1 MGWLN
6 YIAQNQEEFWHLVR
20 QHLMITGT
28 VSMLAICIGV
38 PLGIY
43 ITRNKYLEGP
53 VINIANIGQT
63 IPTFAVFGLVL
74 PFMGIGLKPAIFA
87 LFIYGI
93 LPIIRNTYSGIM
105 NVDPALKEA
114 AVGMGMT
121 SSQILLRV
129 EIRLALPIIM
139 AGIRTSVVI
148 CVGTTALASF
158 IAAGGLGDLI
168 TRGLAMMDNDTLLA
182 GAIPTA
188 ILAVFADTILGRV
201 EKALVPRGIQS

>member
-1 MGWLN
+1 MGWLD
-6 YIAQNQEEFWHLVR
+6 YIAQNQVEFWHLVR
-20 QHLMITGT
+20 QHLMITGI
-28 VSMLAICIGV
+28 VAALAIVIGV

-53 VINIANIGQT
+53 VMTIANIGQT

-93 LPIIRNTYSGIM
+93 LPIIRNTYTGIK
-105 NVDPALKEA
+105 NVETALTET

-121 SSQILLRV
+121 SRQILFKV

-139 AGIRTSVVI
+139 AGIMTSVVI
-148 CVGTTALASF
+148 GVGTAALASF
-158 IAAGGLGDLI
+158 IGAGGLGDLI
-168 TRGLAMMDNDTLLA
+168 IRGLSMMDNATLLA

-188 ILAVFADTILGRV
+188 IIAVLADTILGTA
-201 EKALVPRGIQS
+201 ENALVPRGIKR

>member
-6 YIAQNQEEFWHLVR
+6 YIAQNQEEFWHLVG

-28 VSMLAICIGV
+28 VALLTILIGV

-43 ITRNKYLEGP
+43 ITRNKKFEGP

-63 IPTFAVFGLVL
+63 IPTLAVFGLVL
-74 PFMGIGLKPAIFA
+74 PFMGIGLKPALFA

-93 LPIIRNTYSGIM
+93 LPIIRNTYTGIK
-105 NVDPALKEA
+105 NVDPALTEA

-121 SSQILLRV
+121 SGQILLRV
-129 EIRLALPIIM
+129 EIRLALPVIM

-148 CVGTTALASF
+148 GVGTAALASF

-168 TRGLAMMDNDTLLA
+168 TRGLSMMDNDTLLA

-188 ILAVFADTILGRV
+188 IMAVVADIILGQV
-201 EKALVPRGIQS
+201 EHALIPRGIRQ

>member
-1 MGWLN
+1 MGWID
-6 YIAQNQEEFWHLVR
+6 YIVQNQEEFWHLVR

-28 VSMLAICIGV
+28 VSMLAIGIGV

-93 LPIIRNTYSGIM
+93 LPIIRNTYTGIM

-121 SSQILLRV
+121 SGQILFRV

-148 CVGTTALASF
+148 GVGTAALASF

-168 TRGLAMMDNDTLLA
+168 TRGLSMMDNDTLLA
-182 GAIPTA
+182 GAIPIA
-188 ILAVFADTILGRV
+188 ILAVLADTILGRV
-201 EKALVPRGIQS
+201 EKALVPRGIQN